1 MTKKETKTEKQSAKS
16 TSKEKKI
23 LYEAVQ
29 EHPKDNYIIMGALS
43 LAGLLDQYCQ
53 EEKIYGRFNIEP
65 SISDDE
71 LDKIIKKFIGE

>member
-1 MTKKETKTEKQSAKS
+1 MSKKETKETKSAKDKP
-16 TSKEKKI
+16 KEKRV

-29 EHPKDNYIIMGALS
+29 EHIQPNYIILGALS
-43 LAGLLDQYCQ
+43 LAGLLDQYRH

-65 SISDDE
+65 SITDDE